1 MFKPEIEKILQKG
14 SEIKQEDIERDVK
27 VSISLRVPKSIVD
40 RVTEIAAEQTLK
52 RKQRVSASAIY
63 LQAIKDFLDNYS
75 NSK

>member
-40 RVTEIAAEQTLK
+40 RVTEITAEQTLK

-75 NSK
+75 N

>member
-14 SEIKQEDIERDVK
+14 SEIKQEDIEGDVK